1 MYEMPNYLARLMTP
15 QQYQSYLP
23 TTQSNALVSQTGPM
37 AERYGARPS
46 YQRFAS
52 NMSPEDEMALFQ
64 EMRAYQTRRNPV
76 GPLNFIYG
84 NVRRNSTGRGRDPM
98 PLNYDLFSQALPRRG
113 APIPEATTPA
123 TDGMLGGVGRLA
135 RYEAFLNPRPRPNF
149 NPTGR

>member
-23 TTQSNALVSQTGPM
+23 TTRSNAFVSQNSPIRE
-37 AERYGARPS
+37 A

-76 GPLNFIYG
+76 DPLKFIYG

-98 PLNYDLFSQALPRRG
+98 PLNFDLFNQALPGRG
-113 APIPEATTPA
+113 ATPTTMTAPA
-123 TDGMLGGVGRLA
+123 GDGMLGGVGRLA
-135 RYEAFLNPRPRPNF
+135 RYEAFRNPRPNF

>member
-23 TTQSNALVSQTGPM
+23 TTQSNAFADGPI
-37 AERYGARPS
+37 RGA

-76 GPLNFIYG
+76 DPLKFIYG

-98 PLNYDLFSQALPRRG
+98 PLNLDLFNQALPSRG
-113 APIPEATTPA
+113 AAMSAPPG
-123 TDGMLGGVGRLA
+123 DGMLGGVGRLA
-135 RYEAFLNPRPRPNF
+135 RYEAFKNPRPNF

>member
-1 MYEMPNYLARLMTP
+1 
-15 QQYQSYLP
+15 
-23 TTQSNALVSQTGPM
+23 M
-37 AERYGARPS
+37 AARYGARPS

-76 GPLNFIYG
+76 DPLKFIYG

-113 APIPEATTPA
+113 APVPDADA
-123 TDGMLGGVGRLA
+123 AAGDGMLGGVGRLA
-135 RYEAFLNPRPRPNF
+135 RYEAFRNPRPNF

>member
-23 TTQSNALVSQTGPM
+23 TTQSNAFVSQNSPT
-37 AERYGARPS
+37 RGA

-52 NMSPEDEMALFQ
+52 NMSPEDEEALFQ
-64 EMRAYQTRRNPV
+64 EMRAYQTRRNQV
-76 GPLNFIYG
+76 DPLKFIYG
-84 NVRRNSTGRGRDPM
+84 HVPRGPGYAADRGRDPT
-98 PLNYDLFSQALPRRG
+98 PYNYDLFSQALPGRAF
-113 APIPEATTPA
+113 APTTAATA

-135 RYEAFLNPRPRPNF
+135 RYQAFLNPRPNF